1 MALIE
6 ISDLDTADRDLFT
19 ETSSFLTELPL
30 AEIESIRGGH
40 RNCRIGRIAYAI
52 AASIPSPQVSFNM
65 DSVDAISGSGTIRIA
80 GTAGDPN
87 GISYSIEGKN
97 LDRAGN
103 FFYTNNGNAPL
114 GGTPIPGFPGA
125 YTF

>member
-1 MALIE
+1 MAIE
-6 ISDLDTADRDLFT
+6 ISDLDTADRNLST
-19 ETSSFLTELPL
+19 KTSSFLTELPL
-30 AEIESIRGGH
+30 AEIESIRGGR
-40 RNCRIGRIAYAI
+40 RNCVFGRIEIATAI
-52 AASIPSPQVSFNM
+52 SIPSPQVSFNI
-65 DSVDAISGSGTIRIA
+65 DSGDSTSGSGTIRIV

-87 GISYSIEGKN
+87 RISDSIEGKN